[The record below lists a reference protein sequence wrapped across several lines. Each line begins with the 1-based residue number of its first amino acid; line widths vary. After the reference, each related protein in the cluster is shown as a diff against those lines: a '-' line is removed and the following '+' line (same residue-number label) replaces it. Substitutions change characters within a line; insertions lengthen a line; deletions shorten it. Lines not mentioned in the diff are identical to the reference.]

1 MKRKLEVTTVENS
14 CDKMLKFNKT
24 EMEKMDISDV
34 DSIGGARMFNFKLT
48 DKKARKNLLKSAQR
62 MYLETEVKQNCINLK
77 FSPGTYLLVA
87 KKMIEECEV
96 KHSQGVKFQ
105 FKDMEIKVVDFSS
118 GLELNN
124 KHFDTKIVFSVND
137 QKVVMHCYNST
148 QNLKVDG
155 NAHVHFKE
163 KFLEP
168 LLLEEIDKV
177 KEQITNYDKQLI
189 STLDTKSTTGPMK
202 GISVKK
208 IRNSI
213 EQNLFTCKTCHI
225 TFKNFSS
232 LSIHKQ
238 EHSVKSHH
246 TSSSLLP
253 IGNSTRN
260 NSLAHEVLLCEDVT
274 LDNNSLLTCEE
285 IYEKEQAVRN
295 DKEKN
300 VGNTK
305 QSIEVESPLKELNQ
319 CVECDFSCYDE
330 MTLKK
335 HHDSVHRQTTLFQ
348 CAICEFE
355 STSSSI
361 LNNHIQSKHTSKEKE
376 IHTCDK
382 CEQSFPYQFLLGNH
396 ICYRCNKC
404 NFIGS
409 SSKGLATHVQATHS
423 KATVQ
428 IETNVRFQCELCD
441 YTYKYNIQIKKHM
454 LATHK
459 DTQTHVEDFPCND
472 CNLSFGNSKY
482 LEEHN
487 KFHHKTAIACSY
499 CGIPLDEKDYQE
511 HMIEFHETSVVLYTI
526 GKQVDELHEKME
538 TAEALKNE
546 VFKCMQNI
554 MNVQNE
560 IKQELFLIRNNQN
573 SKTNEAT
580 KSTKEKSVDALDEK
594 AAKSDKEKRD
604 AKNDHRYLDSTKHHS
619 RDQGPSYH
627 SYTAHKNVNKD
638 TANKDVRGKKAESY
652 SSVVSGKKHENANK
666 RNDVKDSYRSR
677 SGYSRSSHNYRGEKR
692 DWSRNRYGEVTRD
705 WSNRSRQYNRPQRRN
720 IRSFKPD
727 DRLYNRSQNY
737 QRSYSQFYRRSRSPF
752 RQRMPQNNWY
762 ENAPVMQRRFH
773 NLPRNEDDQWYDGR
787 MNANVM
793 YHQPHFNPSFEIPL
807 ANRFSILGN

>member
-14 CDKMLKFNKT
+14 CDKMIKFNKT
-24 EMEKMDISDV
+24 EMEKMDISDI

-305 QSIEVESPLKELNQ
+305 QSIEVESPLKELNR

-330 MTLKK
+330 ITIKK

-382 CEQSFPYQFLLGNH
+382 CEQSFPYQFLVGNH

-409 SSKGLATHVQATHS
+409 SSKGLATHVQAIHS
-423 KATVQ
+423 NATVQ

-441 YTYKYNIQIKKHM
+441 YTYKYNIQMKKHM
-454 LATHK
+454 LTTHK

-487 KFHHKTAIACSY
+487 KFHHKTAVACSY

-526 GKQVDELHEKME
+526 GKQVDELHEKIE
-538 TAEALKNE
+538 TVEAFKNDL
-546 VFKCMQNI
+546 VNCMKN
-554 MNVQNE
+554 MMSVQNE
-560 IKQELFLIRNNQN
+560 IKQELFLLRNIQSNK
-573 SKTNEAT
+573 SKHSIE
-580 KSTKEKSVDALDEK
+580 SMKEKSVVASEVITD
-594 AAKSDKEKRD
+594 KSDKVKPSKSYAKVASKKIDGKEVDKKEKDKNPNRKRD
-604 AKNDHRYLDSTKHHS
+604 DKIDNRHDDSRKHHS
-619 RDQGPSYH
+619 TVQRPSYH
-627 SYTAHKNVNKD
+627 HNHQKKYPSQPQSRGYRHRGYFRSNESHRSNFHSSGNNHRD
-638 TANKDVRGKKAESY
+638 T
-652 SSVVSGKKHENANK
+652 
-666 RNDVKDSYRSR
+666 
-677 SGYSRSSHNYRGEKR
+677 
-692 DWSRNRYGEVTRD
+692 
-705 WSNRSRQYNRPQRRN
+705 
-720 IRSFKPD
+720 
-727 DRLYNRSQNY
+727 
-737 QRSYSQFYRRSRSPF
+737 YSQSQYRYPKPHYYHDDFYEIRHMRHYPQQSRIRYPSSRF
-752 RQRMPQNNWY
+752 GRY
-762 ENAPVMQRRFH
+762 ENEFM
-773 NLPRNEDDQWYDGR
+773 
-787 MNANVM
+787 
-793 YHQPHFNPSFEIPL
+793 IPIS
-807 ANRFSILGN
+807 NRFSPLGNY